1 MAAAMKREIL
11 VSAAPGEHRIALLE
25 SGRAAEFRIHRPHSP
40 DGVGDL
46 VLARIL
52 THAAPLAGS
61 FCALPE
67 GATGFLPDSEAKHL
81 EKSARSEGM
90 LLPLRITRAAQGS
103 KGPRLTAR
111 VTEEE
116 ARLNGTAPALLWR
129 APHPAARLATRHQA
143 KIRTDS
149 LALAASLRAL
159 YSATPV
165 FDDAVETAFEEACS
179 TTVAL
184 PGGASIS
191 IHPTPALVAI
201 DIDSGPLG
209 PAVNAAAL
217 DEVAR
222 QIRLRDL
229 AGAILI
235 DAAGLTA
242 KQRAAL
248 VPAFAAALDPLA
260 RLIGLTGLGL
270 IEVQRARIHPPL
282 HEVMAGPLALALT
295 ALREAAR
302 EARHRPGARLTLRAG
317 PRLLDALRETPAL
330 LNDYAAETGA
340 PLTLEADP
348 NEPRFSIG

>member
-1 MAAAMKREIL
+1 MKREIL
-11 VSAAPGEHRIALLE
+11 VAAAPGEHRIALLE
-25 SGRAAEFRIHRPHSP
+25 DGRAAEFRIHRPHGP

-61 FCALPE
+61 FCALPD

-81 EKSARSEGM
+81 DKNARSEGM

-111 VTEEE
+111 VSEEE
-116 ARLNGTAPALLWR
+116 ARLNGPSPALLWR
-129 APHPAARLATRHQA
+129 APHLALRLAARHQA
-143 KIRTDS
+143 PIRTDS
-149 LALAASLRAL
+149 RALAASLRAGF
-159 YSATPV
+159 SETPV
-165 FDDAVETAFEEACS
+165 FDDAIETAFEEAC
-179 TTVAL
+179 TPTVAL

-217 DEVAR
+217 ETVAR

-235 DAAGLTA
+235 DPAGLPA

-248 VPAFAAALDPLA
+248 APGFAAALDPLA
-260 RLIGLTGLGL
+260 RLVGLTGLGL

-282 HEVMAGPLALALT
+282 YEAMTGPLALALA
-295 ALREAAR
+295 ALRKAAR
-302 EARHRPGARLTLRAG
+302 EARHRPGARLTLHAA
-317 PRLLDALRETPAL
+317 PRVVDALQANPVL
-330 LNDYAAETGA
+330 LEDYTAETGA
-340 PLTLEADP
+340 ALTLVADKH
-348 NEPRFSIG
+348 ETRFSIG